1 MRRRGRCSKV
11 GVNLLSFFSH
21 HLLAAKRSHVPRS
34 YISLQRRGL
43 CPTSPRVLGLR
54 QPDRVFAAA
63 VLKRARWGPVGP
75 ILQVGDKCVF
85 SVLEVCHTE
94 TPDQRVVEIQYSLIS
109 NLFFLLNSLLLLI
122 FDARFLLKHIKLP
135 KHFSYNNCM
144 LAALHLGNLGATE
157 GQNFE
162 WPGPRPIATH

>member
-1 MRRRGRCSKV
+1 MRCRGRCSKV

-109 NLFFLLNSLLLLI
+109 NLFF
-122 FDARFLLKHIKLP
+122 IK
-135 KHFSYNNCM
+135 
-144 LAALHLGNLGATE
+144 
-157 GQNFE
+157 
-162 WPGPRPIATH
+162 